1 MQEIIYSKKEKF
13 NQILEKIKSDW
24 PGSIHILA
32 DFDKTLTKA
41 FSAWK
46 KRPSLISVL
55 RSEWYLS
62 EEYSRKAYELYDYYN
77 PIETDPT
84 IDLETKK
91 QEMTTWWNK
100 HLDLLVAS
108 GLHRKDI
115 QSIIDSRLIE
125 LREWVK
131 EFLWFLSKN
140 NIPLIIISAN
150 WLWTDS
156 IKIYLEKEWF
166 LTDNIKII
174 SNEFIWDTEGN
185 AVSYDKR
192 VIHVFNKDETVL
204 HEFPEIYSQIEK
216 RKNVILLW
224 DSLWDV
230 GMIEWFEYDNLLK
243 IGFLNDKED
252 ELLEEYKKNYDMV
265 LTWDNDAIILNKL
278 FF

>member
-1 MQEIIYSKKEKF
+1 MQEIIYSNKEKF

-24 PGSIHILA
+24 FDNLHILA

-55 RSEWYLS
+55 RSEGYLS

-77 PIETDPT
+77 PIEIDPK
-84 IDLETKK
+84 IDIEIKK
-91 QEMTTWWNK
+91 QEMTIWWNK
-100 HLDLLVAS
+100 HLELLVAS
-108 GLHRKDI
+108 GLHKKDI

-125 LREWVK
+125 LRDWVK
-131 EFLWFLSKN
+131 DFLRFLSEN
-140 NIPLIIISAN
+140 NIPLVIISAN

-156 IKIYLEKEWF
+156 IEIYLEKEWF
-166 LTDNIKII
+166 LTPNIKII
-174 SNEFIWDTEGN
+174 SNEFIWDQEGN
-185 AVSYDKR
+185 AVGYDKR

-204 HEFPEIYSQIEK
+204 HEFPEIYSQIEN

-230 GMIEWFEYDNLLK
+230 GMIEGFHYNNLLK
-243 IGFLNDKED
+243 IGFLNDKEE
-252 ELLEEYKKNYDMV
+252 ELLKEYKKNYNIV
-265 LTWDNDAIILNKL
+265 LTWDNDAKILIDL
-278 FF
+278 FK

>member
-1 MQEIIYSKKEKF
+1 MQEIIYQDKTKLEE
-13 NQILEKIKSDW
+13 ILEKIKSDW
-24 PGSIHILA
+24 LDNLHILA
-32 DFDKTLTKA
+32 DFDKTMTKA

-62 EEYSRKAYELYDYYN
+62 EEYSHKAYELYDYYN
-77 PIETDPT
+77 PIEIDPK

-91 QEMTTWWNK
+91 QEMTIWWNK

-108 GLHRKDI
+108 GLHKKDI

-131 EFLWFLSKN
+131 DFLRFLSEN
-140 NIPLIIISAN
+140 NIPLVIISAN

-156 IKIYLEKEWF
+156 IEIYLEKEWF
-166 LTDNIKII
+166 LTPNIKII
-174 SNEFIWDTEGN
+174 SNEFIWDTKWN
-185 AVSYDKR
+185 AIGYDKR

-204 HEFPEIYSQIEK
+204 HEFPEIYSQIEN

-224 DSLWDV
+224 DSLGDV
-230 GMIEWFEYDNLLK
+230 WMIEGFGYNNLLK
-243 IGFLNDKED
+243 IGFLNNNEE
-252 ELLEEYKKNYDMV
+252 ELLEEYKKNYDIV
-265 LTWDNDAIILNKL
+265 LTWDNDALILKDL
-278 FF
+278 FK

>member
-1 MQEIIYSKKEKF
+1 MQNIIYQDITKF
-13 NQILEKIKSDW
+13 EEILSKIKKDW
-24 PGSIHILA
+24 FENLHILA

-41 FSAWK
+41 FSSWK

-77 PIETDPT
+77 PIEIDPK
-84 IDLETKK
+84 IDLEIKK
-91 QEMTTWWNK
+91 QEMTIWWNK
-100 HLDLLVAS
+100 HLELLVAS
-108 GLHRKDI
+108 GLHKKDI

-131 EFLWFLSKN
+131 DFLRFLSEN
-140 NIPLIIISAN
+140 NIPIVIISAN

-156 IKIYLEKEWF
+156 IEIYLEKEWF
-166 LTDNIKII
+166 LTPNIKII

-185 AVSYDKR
+185 AVGYDNR

-204 HEFPEIYSQIEK
+204 HEFPEIYSQIEN

-224 DSLWDV
+224 DSLGDV
-230 GMIEWFEYDNLLK
+230 GMIEGFKYNNLLK

-252 ELLEEYKKNYDMV
+252 ELLEVYKKNYDVV

-278 FF
+278 LY